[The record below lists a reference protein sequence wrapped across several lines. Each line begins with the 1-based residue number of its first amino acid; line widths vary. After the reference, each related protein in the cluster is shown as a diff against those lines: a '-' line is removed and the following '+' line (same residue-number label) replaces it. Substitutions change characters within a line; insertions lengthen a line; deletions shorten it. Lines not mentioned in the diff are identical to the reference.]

1 MMRTTFLRRTTLHLS
16 QIFFTDGRTF
26 IFSLT
31 VSAGSRRGTS
41 CHLCRYV
48 IRPFEG
54 SYGDTS
60 TVTLSPGRMR
70 M

>member
-31 VSAGSRRGTS
+31 VSADARRDPS
-41 CHLCRYV
+41 SHL
-48 IRPFEG
+48 
-54 SYGDTS
+54 
-60 TVTLSPGRMR
+60 
-70 M
+70 